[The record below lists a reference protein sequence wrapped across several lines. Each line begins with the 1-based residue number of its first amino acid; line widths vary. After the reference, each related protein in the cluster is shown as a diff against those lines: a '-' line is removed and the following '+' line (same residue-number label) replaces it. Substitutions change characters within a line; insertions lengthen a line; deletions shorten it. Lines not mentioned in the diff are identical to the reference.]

1 MKRKE
6 KVFEIIFLL
15 VACISIVA
23 VAMICIFLF
32 ANGIPA
38 MGKIGLGKFLGG
50 QVWKPGNDK
59 YGIFPMIIGSLY
71 TSPEYHKAI
80 QTCAALMEQLS
91 QRLSKEDY
99 ALVEELRAQ
108 NAIAQCEESE
118 SHFKYGFSAGLI
130 VHQEAYE
137 QLQNKK

>member
-71 TSPEYHKAI
+71 HGFQSGTTDNAAHIGGCIAGFILSMLLYVLGSLIAAHK
-80 QTCAALMEQLS
+80 QGRS
-91 QRLSKEDY
+91 
-99 ALVEELRAQ
+99 V
-108 NAIAQCEESE
+108 
-118 SHFKYGFSAGLI
+118 
-130 VHQEAYE
+130 
-137 QLQNKK
+137 

>member
-50 QVWKPGNDK
+50 QVWKP
-59 YGIFPMIIGSLY
+59 
-71 TSPEYHKAI
+71 
-80 QTCAALMEQLS
+80 
-91 QRLSKEDY
+91 
-99 ALVEELRAQ
+99 
-108 NAIAQCEESE
+108 
-118 SHFKYGFSAGLI
+118 
-130 VHQEAYE
+130 
-137 QLQNKK
+137 

>member
-59 YGIFPMIIGSLY
+59 YGIFPMIIGSIYVTAGALIFGVPAGRL
-71 TSPEYHKAI
+71 TAI
-80 QTCAALMEQLS
+80 FLSRFASAMVAAF
-91 QRLSKEDY
+91 
-99 ALVEELRAQ
+99 V
-108 NAIAQCEESE
+108 
-118 SHFKYGFSAGLI
+118 
-130 VHQEAYE
+130 
-137 QLQNKK
+137 

>member
-71 TSPEYHKAI
+71 ITGG
-80 QTCAALMEQLS
+80 
-91 QRLSKEDY
+91 
-99 ALVEELRAQ
+99 
-108 NAIAQCEESE
+108 AIAVGVPIGI
-118 SHFKYGFSAGLI
+118 FTAVFLAKYCPSGLYKI
-130 VHQEAYE
+130 IKPATELLA
-137 QLQNKK
+137 